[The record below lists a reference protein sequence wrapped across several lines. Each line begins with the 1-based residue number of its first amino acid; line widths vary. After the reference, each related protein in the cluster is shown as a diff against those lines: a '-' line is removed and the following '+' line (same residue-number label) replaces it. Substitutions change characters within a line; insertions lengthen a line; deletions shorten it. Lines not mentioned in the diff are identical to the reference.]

1 MSYDHKTN
9 GERSYAAAV
18 PSLWNPLPHSVIDY
32 TSLDTL
38 KRILKKHFFLSAT
51 MEADFLLF
59 HSGFTVFKFR
69 QF

>member
-38 KRILKKHFFLSAT
+38 KRILKKHFFLSAYY
-51 MEADFLLF
+51 
-59 HSGFTVFKFR
+59 GG
-69 QF
+69 